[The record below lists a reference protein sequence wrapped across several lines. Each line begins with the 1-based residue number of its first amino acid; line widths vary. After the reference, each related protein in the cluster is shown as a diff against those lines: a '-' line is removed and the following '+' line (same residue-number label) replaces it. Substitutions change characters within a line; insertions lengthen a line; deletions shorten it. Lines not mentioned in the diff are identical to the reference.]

1 MLLRAQRRL
10 SPLLVAADLAIVV
23 GSLHLAQVLRQRL
36 ELGMALDQ
44 GMAWIWLT
52 RSSYLSAAVA
62 WGLAFF
68 IVGTHLPRRVLELDS
83 WRYLV
88 LASWLGVLFFVA
100 ALFFQKVYDF
110 SRLLV
115 GYFFVL
121 VQAALVVRHVAT
133 QVMLRRLTR
142 PFARR
147 ILVVGGGE
155 VGEEV
160 ARRLSTA
167 PFGVTLAGVLST
179 DDKLDGFE
187 RLGSIKHISQVVKE
201 HAIDDVF
208 LALPAEQHA
217 ILEDVILRLQAD
229 PVRVH
234 FVPDVLELTL
244 VRAKVED
251 LGGIPVIGLRE
262 PPLDEAGRLAKRT
275 FDLLFGSALTLLAA
289 PLMLACAAAIKLSD
303 GGPVFFRQKRV
314 GENGAPFDM
323 LKFRSMVVGAEEKL
337 VELGIDPNHL
347 PADNPMF
354 KLPFDP
360 RVTPVGRFLRRW
372 SLDEVPQFL
381 NVLRGEMSLV
391 GPRPEEAK
399 VVAQYSFFHRKR
411 LAVKPGITG
420 PMQVSG
426 RGDLPLK
433 ERLKLELAYIESWT
447 LWADLKILAKTLPVV
462 LWGKGAY

>member
-10 SPLLVAADLAIVV
+10 TPILIAADLAIVA
-23 GSLHLAQVLRQRL
+23 GSLHVAQMLRQRL

-44 GMAWIWLT
+44 GLAWVWLT
-52 RSSYLSAAVA
+52 RSSYVSAAVA

-88 LASWLGVLFFVA
+88 LASWLGVLFFVS

-121 VQAALVVRHVAT
+121 VQVGLVARHGLT
-133 QVMLRRLTR
+133 QLALRRLTR

-167 PFGVTLAGVLST
+167 PFGVTLAGVMAT
-179 DDKLDGFE
+179 DDKLAGFE
-187 RLGSIKHISQVVKE
+187 RLGAIKQISQVVKE

-208 LALPAEQHA
+208 LALPAEQHVV
-217 ILEDVILRLQAD
+217 LEDVILRLQAD

-234 FVPDVLELTL
+234 YVPDVLDLTV
-244 VRAKVED
+244 VRAKMED

-275 FDLLFGSALTLLAA
+275 FDLVVGGALTVLAG
-289 PLMLACAAAIKLSD
+289 PVMLGCALAIKLSD

-337 VELGIDPNHL
+337 IELGIDPNHL
-347 PADNPMF
+347 PVDNPVF

-360 RVTPVGRFLRRW
+360 RVTRVGRFLRRW

-381 NVLRGEMSLV
+381 NVLKGEMSLV

-433 ERLKLELAYIESWT
+433 ERLRIELAYIESWT
-447 LWADLKILAKTLPVV
+447 LWADLRILAKTLPVV

>member
-1 MLLRAQRRL
+1 MVLRAQRRL
-10 SPLLVAADLAIVV
+10 SPLLVAIDLAVV
-23 GSLHLAQVLRQRL
+23 VTCLHLAQVLRQSVG
-36 ELGMALDQ
+36 LGMALDQ
-44 GMAWIWLT
+44 GMAWLT
-52 RSSYLSAAVA
+52 PATDLSAAAA
-62 WGLAFF
+62 WALAFF
-68 IVGTHLPRRVLELDS
+68 VAGSHVSRRVLEADA

-88 LASWLGVLFFVA
+88 LSCWLGVLFFVA

-115 GYFFVL
+115 LYFFVAAQVGL
-121 VQAALVVRHVAT
+121 VARHLAT
-133 QVMLRRLTR
+133 QLVLRRLTQ

-155 VGEEV
+155 LGEEV
-160 ARRLSTA
+160 ARRLSEA
-167 PFGVTLAGVLST
+167 PFGAKLAGVLAT
-179 DDKLDGFE
+179 DDKLDAYE
-187 RLGSIKHISQVVKE
+187 RLGSLKQISQVVKA
-201 HAIDDVF
+201 HSIDDVF

-217 ILEDVILRLQAD
+217 VLEDVILRLQAD

-234 FVPDVLELTL
+234 YVPDVMELAL
-244 VRAKVED
+244 ARAKIED

-262 PPLDEAGRLAKRT
+262 PPIDEAGRLAKRV
-275 FDLLFGSALTLLAA
+275 FDLVAGAALTLLFA
-289 PLMLACAAAIKLSD
+289 PVMLACAAAIKLQD
-303 GGPVFFRQKRV
+303 GGPVLFRQRRV
-314 GENGAPFDM
+314 GENGAPFGM

-337 VELGIDPNHL
+337 QELGIDPNHL
-347 PADNPMF
+347 PADNPVF
-354 KLPFDP
+354 KLSFDP
-360 RVTPVGRFLRRW
+360 RVTRVGRFLRRW

-381 NVLRGEMSLV
+381 NVLKGDMSLV

-433 ERLKLELAYIESWT
+433 ERMKLELAYIDTWT
-447 LWADLKILAKTLPVV
+447 LWADLKILAKTVPVV